1 MPFSN
6 QHPSGYGDLL
16 SLDDTGPLRAVDEEP
31 ATLDRTIL
39 GIPNDHDEYNRG
51 LTFFF
56 DPSTGQ
62 PSVQS
67 KSEEP
72 EDPVETSPYE
82 PSMSS
87 NQTGSRIVYTPQSD
101 SDVPA
106 GLHSQVVSP
115 QPVRSSDCGSSDGG
129 SCHGTADRPHPP
141 SVSACATFGTN
152 TTSGSTASTME
163 GELLPGAES
172 ISSTTLSLAF
182 NLPPEYPG
190 PSEKMS
196 LDQDDF
202 NQDDFNYLECV
213 MTKTNQEE
221 VSQTK
226 RTRMT
231 RTPKSAGTRHDPMG
245 TRVST
250 KPGMDREKAKMM
262 RRIGVCLPC
271 LVNHEPVSRL
281 QKQPYNFSR
290 DMLTFK
296 VCPWT
301 YLP

>member
-16 SLDDTGPLRAVDEEP
+16 SLDDTGPLSAVDEEP

-72 EDPVETSPYE
+72 KCPVETSQYE

-106 GLHSQVVSP
+106 ALHSQVVSP

-141 SVSACATFGTN
+141 SGSACATFGTN

-163 GELLPGAES
+163 GELLPGADS
-172 ISSTTLSLAF
+172 ISPTNLSLAF
-182 NLPPEYPG
+182 SLPLEYSG

-202 NQDDFNYLECV
+202 NFLGCIMSN
-213 MTKTNQEE
+213 TNQEE
-221 VSQTK
+221 VSQRK
-226 RTRMT
+226 GTRMT
-231 RTPKSAGTRHDPMG
+231 RTPKSTGTRHDPIG
-245 TRVST
+245 QRVSNKT
-250 KPGMDREKAKMM
+250 GMDREKAKMM

-271 LVNHEPVSRL
+271 LVNHEPVSR
-281 QKQPYNFSR
+281 
-290 DMLTFK
+290 
-296 VCPWT
+296 
-301 YLP
+301 